1 MSSWVPAQSRELLQA
16 VLPAH
21 NTDTAVT
28 RLYNA
33 SAEVTVVDV
42 ANFLSYNIHTN
53 SYSCII
59 YSIEMMRCQGFILI
73 SPEVLRSS
81 ARLDLRIVRSAIL
94 L

>member
-16 VLPAH
+16 MLPAH

-59 YSIEMMRCQGFILI
+59 YSMETMRRQALI
-73 SPEVLRSS
+73 VLFS
-81 ARLDLRIVRSAIL
+81 
-94 L
+94 